1 VLEIMQPWFRD
12 RVPLNEQHQLAPS
25 QITTLVL
32 PRPTLQVLEAE
43 YLLTVVAAAFS
54 CPQAVRLVSWAQEP

>member
-1 VLEIMQPWFRD
+1 
-12 RVPLNEQHQLAPS
+12 VPLNEQHQLAPS